1 MNSTTFARRATALLA
16 LTFIATAAQAQ
27 GGGDS
32 PYGLASVWTNSDA
45 VTKAVLFTLVA
56 MSAGSWYV
64 IITKLLQQAKLGVQA
79 RAAQKDFWNAGTVKA
94 GAEKLSPKSPYRYI
108 AEASLEATQRHHGLR
123 AKVDFA
129 DWVDLSLHRATER
142 VQRQLSTGLSLLA
155 TVGSTSPFV
164 GLLGTVWG
172 IYHALTAI
180 GVAGQASIDKVA
192 GPVGEALI
200 MTAIG
205 LFVAVPAVLG
215 YNALLRRNAL
225 VLDDVRDFSGELHS
239 VLLGSGSDHEEHATA
254 DHQQAGGLNNGLTP
268 ALA

>member
-1 MNSTTFARRATALLA
+1 MNSTPFARRALAPLVSVSLL
-16 LTFIATAAQAQ
+16 FIATAAQAQ
-27 GGGDS
+27 GAGDN
-32 PYGLASVWTNSDA
+32 PYGIAAVWDKSDA
-45 VTKAVLFTLVA
+45 ITKAVLFTLIA

-64 IITKLLQQAKLGVQA
+64 IIIKLLQQAKLGAQS
-79 RAAQKDFWNAGTVKA
+79 RAAQKDFWSAGTVKA
-94 GAEKLSPKSPYRYI
+94 GAEKLSANSPYRYI

-205 LFVAVPAVLG
+205 LGVAVPAVLG

-225 VLDDVRDFSGELHS
+225 VLDEVRDFSGELHS
-239 VLLGSGSDHEEHATA
+239 VLLGSGHDEPAAE
-254 DHQQAGGLNNGLTP
+254 HQQAAALTP

>member
-1 MNSTTFARRATALLA
+1 
-16 LTFIATAAQAQ
+16 
-27 GGGDS
+27 
-32 PYGLASVWTNSDA
+32 
-45 VTKAVLFTLVA
+45 
-56 MSAGSWYV
+56 
-64 IITKLLQQAKLGVQA
+64 
-79 RAAQKDFWNAGTVKA
+79 
-94 GAEKLSPKSPYRYI
+94 
-108 AEASLEATQRHHGLR
+108 
-123 AKVDFA
+123 
-129 DWVDLSLHRATER
+129 
-142 VQRQLSTGLSLLA
+142 LSLLA

-225 VLDDVRDFSGELHS
+225 VLDE
-239 VLLGSGSDHEEHATA
+239 
-254 DHQQAGGLNNGLTP
+254 
-268 ALA
+268 

>member
-1 MNSTTFARRATALLA
+1 MKTSHLLLRGVVPLALL
-16 LTFIATAAQAQ
+16 LIASAAQAQ
-27 GGGDS
+27 GATES
-32 PYGLASVWTNSDA
+32 PYGIAAVWTHSDA
-45 VTKAVLFTLVA
+45 VTKAVLFTLIA

-64 IITKLLQQAKLGVQA
+64 IITKLLQQASLGA
-79 RAAQKDFWNAGTVKA
+79 HSRAAQKDFWSAGTVKA
-94 GAEKLSPKSPYRYI
+94 GAVKLAPRSPYRYI
-108 AEASLEATQRHHGLR
+108 AEASLEATERHVGLR

-129 DWVDLSLHRATER
+129 DWVDLALHRATER
-142 VQRQLSTGLSLLA
+142 VQRQLSIGLSLLA

-225 VLDDVRDFSGELHS
+225 ALDDVRDFSGELHS
-239 VLLGSGSDHEEHATA
+239 VLLGSGSGPETPAA
-254 DHQQAGGLNNGLTP
+254 DDAAAHPAGLTP
-268 ALA
+268 AAA

>member
-1 MNSTTFARRATALLA
+1 MNLSTFARRAFAAASPLALLLA
-16 LTFIATAAQAQ
+16 AGAAQAQ
-27 GGGDS
+27 GDS
-32 PYGLASVWTNSDA
+32 PYGLAAVWHDSDV
-45 VTKAVLFTLVA
+45 VTKGVLFSLVA
-56 MSAGSWYV
+56 MSAASWYV
-64 IITKLLQQAKLGVQA
+64 IITKLLQQARLGAQS
-79 RAAQKDFWNAGTVKA
+79 RAAQKDFWSAGTVKA
-94 GAEKLSPKSPYRYI
+94 GAEKLAKNSPYRYI
-108 AEASLEATQRHHGLR
+108 AEASLEATERHVGLR

-192 GPVGEALI
+192 SPVGEALI

-239 VLLGSGSDHEEHATA
+239 VLLGSGHEEPAA
-254 DHQQAGGLNNGLTP
+254 AEPQQAAGLTP

>member
-1 MNSTTFARRATALLA
+1 MNSSTFARRALAPLALL
-16 LTFIATAAQAQ
+16 LLATAAQAQ
-27 GGGDS
+27 GAAGDN

-45 VTKAVLFTLVA
+45 VTKAVLFTLIA

-64 IITKLLQQAKLGVQA
+64 IITKLLQQAKLGAQS

-108 AEASLEATQRHHGLR
+108 AEASLEATQRHQGLR

-172 IYHALTAI
+172 IYHALTNI
-180 GVAGQASIDKVA
+180 GIAGQASIDKVA

-225 VLDDVRDFSGELHS
+225 ALDDVRDFSGELHS
-239 VLLGSGSDHEEHATA
+239 VLLGSGSDHEEHTA
-254 DHQQAGGLNNGLTP
+254 AEQPKHAAGLTP

>member
-1 MNSTTFARRATALLA
+1 MPVSHILRRALPPLVLALLA
-16 LTFIATAAQAQ
+16 SAAHAQ
-27 GGGDS
+27 GAGDN
-32 PYGLASVWTNSDA
+32 PYGIGAVWDKSDA

-64 IITKLLQQAKLGVQA
+64 IITKLLQQAKLGAQS
-79 RAAQKDFWNAGTVKA
+79 RAAQKDFWSAGTVKA
-94 GAEKLSPKSPYRYI
+94 GADKLAKNSPFRYI

-205 LFVAVPAVLG
+205 LAVAVPAVLG

-239 VLLGSGSDHEEHATA
+239 VLLGSGHEEHTA
-254 DHQQAGGLNNGLTP
+254 AEQAQHSAGLTP